1 MRRREFIT
9 LLGGAGAAWPVVA
22 RAQQQAMPVV
32 GLLRST
38 RAEGF
43 ANLTEALRA
52 GLSQSGY
59 DVGRNVAIEYRWA
72 NDQRDRLPALAA
84 ELIHKPVA
92 VIVANTQAALAAKAA
107 TTSVPIVFVTGTDP
121 VRDGLV
127 PSFNRPGGN
136 VTGISF
142 LAGGSAGKRLEL
154 LRQLVPGATTI
165 AVLVDGHTA
174 EAMAERRDLEAAA
187 QAVGQRL
194 FVVEIGA
201 DRELEPAFDSAIAD
215 RHRRIPRWTRTAVG
229 GAGAAPPA
237 AGGPRATRVRRGR
250 RPDELRHQHDRCLSP
265 GRHLCG
271 KGSQRRTAGR
281 LAGAA
286 SHQVR
291 IRHQSS
297 DRKSARPCRANAHSR
312 RRRRGDRVRRR
323 EFITL
328 LGGAAA
334 WPLVEAVLPT
344 VRVARN
350 TCERRKIEQIN
361 VQTCRRR
368 PSVHYATIETIKV
381 R

>member
-1 MRRREFIT
+1 VIRRREFIM

-22 RAQQQAMPVV
+22 RAQQQGMPVV

-201 DRELEPAFDSAIAD
+201 DRELEPAFDSAIEEKAGALLIGTGAYLAGRVRLLAALAL
-215 RHRRIPRWTRTAVG
+215 RHRL
-229 GAGAAPPA
+229 PA
-237 AGGPRATRVRRGR
+237 AHAQRESVVAGGLMSYGTSMTDAYRQG
-250 RPDELRHQHDRCLSP
+250 
-265 GRHLCG
+265 GIY
-271 KGSQRRTAGR
+271 AGR
-281 LAGAA
+281 VLKGELPAGLPVLQATKFEFVINLATAKA
-286 SHQVR
+286 
-291 IRHQSS
+291 
-297 DRKSARPCRANAHSR
+297 
-312 RRRRGDRVRRR
+312 
-323 EFITL
+323 
-328 LGGAAA
+328 LGLAVPMHIHAAA
-334 WPLVEAVLPT
+334 DEV
-344 VRVARN
+344 
-350 TCERRKIEQIN
+350 IE
-361 VQTCRRR
+361 
-368 PSVHYATIETIKV
+368 
-381 R
+381 